1 MIIIIKTI
9 KIFIKM
15 NLTLKNKI
23 ITALVFSI
31 AMAFLESA
39 VVVYLR
45 YLFFADGFVMPKGAM
60 QTTIIITELG
70 REAATIIMLAAIGYM
85 LAATKLSRLAWFLFC
100 FAVWDIFY
108 YVFLYVLL
116 HWPASIF
123 DWDIL
128 FLIPV
133 AWYGPVI
140 TPCLVSATLIGLALV
155 IVGYEHKGAVRRL
168 RKREWGTI
176 LLACGAIL
184 YTFISPFFE
193 GNLHLS
199 KAQQTGT
206 VQNIVAAGLSHYP
219 TQYNWL
225 LFFASLL
232 VFWVAIVVY
241 WRRVHNSN
249 QILY

>member
-1 MIIIIKTI
+1 MIITLKTI
-9 KIFIKM
+9 KIIYKM
-15 NLTLKNKI
+15 NLTLKQKI
-23 ITALVFSI
+23 GIALIFSI
-31 AMAFLESA
+31 SMAFLESA

-45 YLFFADGFVMPKGAM
+45 YLFFADGFVMPEGAM
-60 QTTIIITELG
+60 RTTVVITELG
-70 REAATIIMLAAIGYM
+70 REAATIIMLAAAGYM

-140 TPCLVSATLIGLALV
+140 TPCLVSATLIGLSLI
-155 IVGYEHKGAVRRL
+155 IVGYEHKGAVRRM
-168 RKREWGTI
+168 RKREWGSI
-176 LLACGAIL
+176 LIACGAIL
-184 YTFISPFFE
+184 YTFISPFFQNNIYL
-193 GNLHLS
+193 G

-219 TQYNWL
+219 SQYNWL
-225 LFFASLL
+225 LFFTALL
-232 VFWVAIVVY
+232 AFWATIIVY